1 MIDSYD
7 VVGRIAAA
15 LNLPSLPTPMT
26 RTTAD
31 GSAKVGIVEVPDSP
45 ARGVTTWATVAASF
59 FPTGL
64 RTRDGRPLGVE
75 LVAGID
81 SRWESLGDAV
91 AACAFEIG
99 EPNGVRPGT
108 VYRGA
113 IGNRYPDATTP
124 HLMSVPPF
132 LWQPFEAFSDPDIH
146 VTWLQLVPITEAEA
160 EFCLAHGFDA
170 LGDAFDRDQPDLYS
184 IERASVRLVPGS

>member
-15 LNLPSLPTPMT
+15 VELPSVPTPMT
-26 RTTAD
+26 RTSAD
-31 GSAKVGIVEVPDSP
+31 GARKIGMVEVPDSP
-45 ARGVTTWATVAASF
+45 VRGVTTWATVAASF

-64 RTRDGRPLGVE
+64 RTPDGRPLGVE

-81 SRWESLGDAV
+81 SRWDLVGNAV

-108 VYRGA
+108 VYRNA
-113 IGNRYPDATTP
+113 IGNQYPDATTP

-132 LWQPFEAFSDPDIH
+132 LWQPFESFSDADIH
-146 VTWLQLVPITEAEA
+146 VTWLQLVPITDDEADY
-160 EFCLAHGFDA
+160 CLARGFDA
-170 LGDAFDRDQPDLYS
+170 LGEVFDHGQPDLYS
-184 IERASVRLVPGS
+184 IERPSVLPAAER